1 MTPYE
6 NRLTPLVKRMAEDM
20 LVRNFSP
27 STINTYTYQVDR
39 FQKHFNKPIE
49 ELGQEEIHQYQ
60 VHLAT
65 IKKASWSAFNQAVCG
80 LRFLY
85 EVTLRKPWTVK
96 HIPFGKRPKTLPTV
110 LGDEEVQR
118 LLGCIS
124 FDKHRLVLLMC
135 YAAGL
140 RLSEATHI
148 KLGDIDGE
156 RSMLHIRSGKGRK
169 DRYVPISPRLLNDPT
184 QVAKYLARYMT
195 GGPISD
201 SRIISHDGQEVWFQA
216 RSRDK
221 RNESRPFRLGGR
233 QFVLRW
239 SQHILPKGFTKCRSY
254 GGYHNTKRAEYLA
267 SCHQLSPVKL
277 ADEPPPE
284 LTPPPE
290 ETATEQLPRLR
301 PHCQAEMSS
310 SGQSNRSS
318 WQQVLE
324 GPYRPDWYYAFH
336 PGHVAAME
344 WYRNGY

>member
-60 VHLAT
+60 VYLVT
-65 IKKASWSAFNQAVCG
+65 VKKASWSAFNQAVCG

-169 DRYVPISPRLLNDPT
+169 DRYVPISPRLLNE
-184 QVAKYLARYMT
+184 L
-195 GGPISD
+195 
-201 SRIISHDGQEVWFQA
+201 
-216 RSRDK
+216 
-221 RNESRPFRLGGR
+221 
-233 QFVLRW
+233 
-239 SQHILPKGFTKCRSY
+239 RSY
-254 GGYHNTKRAEYLA
+254 WKLQRPSDYLFAGKTPSVPLSTATVQKTCKMAAAQRGSPSRMSRRTRSGILTPRPYWKRAWI
-267 SCHQLSPVKL
+267 S
-277 ADEPPPE
+277 
-284 LTPPPE
+284 
-290 ETATEQLPRLR
+290 
-301 PHCQAEMSS
+301 
-310 SGQSNRSS
+310 
-318 WQQVLE
+318 
-324 GPYRPDWYYAFH
+324 
-336 PGHVAAME
+336 
-344 WYRNGY
+344 

>member
-1 MTPYE
+1 MTPYQ

-39 FQKHFNKPIE
+39 FQKHFDKPIE
-49 ELGQEEIHQYQ
+49 ELGEEEIHQYQ
-60 VHLAT
+60 VYLVQV
-65 IKKASWSAFNQAVCG
+65 KKASWSAFNQAVCG

-124 FDKHRLVLLMC
+124 YDKHRLVLLVC

-169 DRYVPISPRLLNDPT
+169 DRYVPLSPRLLNELRSYWKLERPT
-184 QVAKYLARYMT
+184 DYLFAGKTANVPLSTATVQKTCKMAAA
-195 GGPISD
+195 
-201 SRIISHDGQEVWFQA
+201 QA
-216 RSRDK
+216 RITKSHVSPHTLRHSYATALLEAGVDILTISRL
-221 RNESRPFRLGGR
+221 LGHSC
-233 QFVLRW
+233 FVTTMVYL
-239 SQHILPKGFTKCRSY
+239 HCR
-254 GGYHNTKRAEYLA
+254 
-267 SCHQLSPVKL
+267 
-277 ADEPPPE
+277 
-284 LTPPPE
+284 
-290 ETATEQLPRLR
+290 R
-301 PHCQAEMSS
+301 PHLERAPSPIDWLPIRQCPKWVDPCQPSPIVPQAPVH
-310 SGQSNRSS
+310 R
-318 WQQVLE
+318 V
-324 GPYRPDWYYAFH
+324 PTPRRRR
-336 PGHVAAME
+336 AAPE
-344 WYRNGY
+344 

>member
-39 FQKHFNKPIE
+39 FQKHFDKPIE

-60 VHLAT
+60 VHLVT
-65 IKKASWSAFNQAVCG
+65 VKKASWSAFNQAVCG

-124 FDKHRLVLLMC
+124 YDKHRLVLLIC

-169 DRYVPISPRLLNDPT
+169 DRYVPISPRLLNELRSYWKLQRPT
-184 QVAKYLARYMT
+184 DYLFAGKTADVPLSTATVQKTCKMAAA
-195 GGPISD
+195 
-201 SRIISHDGQEVWFQA
+201 QA
-216 RSRDK
+216 RITKTGISPHTLRHSYATALLEAGVDILTISRL
-221 RNESRPFRLGGR
+221 LGHSC
-233 QFVLRW
+233 FVTTMVYL
-239 SQHILPKGFTKCRSY
+239 HCR
-254 GGYHNTKRAEYLA
+254 
-267 SCHQLSPVKL
+267 
-277 ADEPPPE
+277 
-284 LTPPPE
+284 
-290 ETATEQLPRLR
+290 R
-301 PHCQAEMSS
+301 PHLERAPSPIDWLPIRQCPKWVDPCQPSPIVPHVPIP
-310 SGQSNRSS
+310 RC
-318 WQQVLE
+318 
-324 GPYRPDWYYAFH
+324 H
-336 PGHVAAME
+336 PPVDAPSPE
-344 WYRNGY
+344 